1 MIKKQISTFL
11 IRWLISTVAMYICIN
26 MFGIFAEGSEWL
38 KTSFWLYVAA
48 GLIFS
53 LVNSVVKPIAT
64 IFSLP
69 LLFLT
74 LGLFT
79 VILNA
84 GMVALTILILPDVSM
99 TFWGAIGS
107 CLVIS
112 LINFLVNLVVPDV
125 K

>member
-1 MIKKQISTFL
+1 MIKKQIATFL
-11 IRWLISTVAMYICIN
+11 VRWLISTVAMYICIN
-26 MFGIFAEGSEWL
+26 MFGIFEEGTEWL

-48 GLIFS
+48 GLVFS

-84 GMVALTILILPDVSM
+84 GMVALTILMIPDVSM
-99 TFWGAIGS
+99 TFWGAMGS

>member
-99 TFWGAIGS
+99 TFWGAMGS

>member
-1 MIKKQISTFL
+1 MIKKQITTFL
-11 IRWLISTVAMYICIN
+11 VRWLISTVAMYICIN
-26 MFGIFAEGSEWL
+26 MFGIFKEGTEWL

-48 GLIFS
+48 GLVFS

-84 GMVALTILILPDVSM
+84 GMVALTILMIPDVSM
-99 TFWGAIGS
+99 TFWGAMGS